1 VSWRGARYE
10 AFSFAA
16 KAYPSGPLEISML
29 VPPPPSAAVDCTKI
43 KLAELDRIAQRV
55 WRRFQLVGAPVS
67 GFVSTM
73 GSLLGALS
81 YVRAGS
87 HQLSGSTTPGPAKLP
102 VQGTVTYHGVSYLVF
117 SFPAG
122 TPNGPVRAYQLVRSR

>member
-1 VSWRGARYE
+1 M
-10 AFSFAA
+10 
-16 KAYPSGPLEISML
+16 ISML
-29 VPPPPSAAVDCTKI
+29 VPEAASAGVSCTRVKI
-43 KLAELDRIAQRV
+43 SELDRIAQRV

-87 HQLSGSTTPGPAKLP
+87 HQLAGSTSPGPASLP
-102 VQGTVTYHGVSYLVF
+102 TQGIVSYHGVNYVVF
-117 SFPAG
+117 SFAAS
-122 TPNGPVRAYQLVRSR
+122 TPSGPVRAYQLVRAR

>member
-1 VSWRGARYE
+1 
-10 AFSFAA
+10 
-16 KAYPSGPLEISML
+16 ML
-29 VPPPPSAAVDCTKI
+29 VPPPGSAAVSCTAVRI
-43 KLAELDRIAQRV
+43 AELDRIAQRV

-87 HQLSGSTTPGPAKLP
+87 HQLSGSTAPGPARLP
-102 VQGTVTYHGVSYLVF
+102 AQGTVSYHGVSYDVF
-117 SFPAG
+117 SFPAS
-122 TPNGPVRAYQLVRSR
+122 TPSGPVRAYELVRAG